1 MCITICVYTYICLY
15 IHIVGRRLLHA
26 LGVLQGPRGRQ
37 PEVLF
42 ACHVISLSVIYI
54 YIYMYI
60 YIYYIY
66 EPFPDHPNPEPQTVL
81 YILLCSET
89 RRTVFLNVLFKCFQ
103 VPVPVV
109 W

>member
-54 YIYMYI
+54 YIYVYI
-60 YIYYIY
+60 YIYITYMNHFQTILT
-66 EPFPDHPNPEPQTVL
+66 PNPKQFYTFCSVAKQEEP
-81 YILLCSET
+81 
-89 RRTVFLNVLFKCFQ
+89 CF
-103 VPVPVV
+103 
-109 W
+109 